1 MSSKFASPVMA
12 KSPLRKEKSKKR
24 SVNNVGSALTH
35 KTKETHIHP
44 TEFTGK
50 IQAKEDGQE
59 YSLIDLEANQKV
71 RDTLKPAGLKFNKSM
86 VDKDGYLKGSLD
98 LPAVQTGNKTF
109 TLKEE
114 GTK

>member
-1 MSSKFASPVMA
+1 MSSRFASPFMA
-12 KSPLRKEKSKKR
+12 KSPLRKEKS
-24 SVNNVGSALTH
+24 NDVGSALTH

-50 IQAKEDGQE
+50 IQTKEDGQE

-71 RDTLKPAGLKFNKSM
+71 RDTLKPAGLKFNKGM

-98 LPAVQTGNKTF
+98 LPAVKTGNKTF